1 MKVLQRVVGVCESTD
16 SSAACREEVVET
28 LYPVLKKEVN
38 SENFEFAL
46 VRISVDLRGVRDDI
60 RNLADGSARY
70 DGHYR
75 VDRVLSRWTVEDGK
89 VAGAGEPGIGEREP

>member
-16 SSAACREEVVET
+16 SSATCREEVVET

-38 SENFEFAL
+38 NENFEFAL
-46 VRISVDLRGVRDDI
+46 VRISIDLRGVKDDI

-70 DGHYR
+70 DSHYR
-75 VDRVLSRWTVEDGK
+75 VDWVLSRWTVEDGQ
-89 VAGAGEPGIGEREP
+89 VAGGGEPGIGERDP